1 MNVTDHIVDLIIPD
15 AEGGDPCFHVR
26 DLEPDILLEVLLRGD
41 ELIDVDGVG
50 EVKVLQEMVDG
61 LDVLLELRVLLL
73 KGFNLLLEL

>member
-1 MNVTDHIVDLIIPD
+1 MSEIWNLTS
-15 AEGGDPCFHVR
+15 FS
-26 DLEPDILLEVLLRGD
+26 VLLRGD
-41 ELIDVDGVG
+41 ELINVDGLG